1 MTDGFRDSG
10 KGRADLGRYL
20 LVTDRCDRGG
30 PRRREEPAM
39 RIVVWGSGIVE
50 SRMLWER
57 GESTM
62 EAQHLAETLS
72 IAWEDIEGLERW
84 ALEIECPEPDDVLRL
99 VEETSG
105 DDAVLGWSPAP
116 KEIPAAWFMSDDAY
130 LPGTD
135 W

>member
-1 MTDGFRDSG
+1 RGTGNADRGLGQRNRREPDAVGAGREHAGGSAPRRDAVD
-10 KGRADLGRYL
+10 RLGRH
-20 LVTDRCDRGG
+20 RGPG
-30 PRRREEPAM
+30 
-39 RIVVWGSGIVE
+39 
-50 SRMLWER
+50 
-57 GESTM
+57 
-62 EAQHLAETLS
+62 
-72 IAWEDIEGLERW
+72 

-130 LPGTD
+130 LPGSD